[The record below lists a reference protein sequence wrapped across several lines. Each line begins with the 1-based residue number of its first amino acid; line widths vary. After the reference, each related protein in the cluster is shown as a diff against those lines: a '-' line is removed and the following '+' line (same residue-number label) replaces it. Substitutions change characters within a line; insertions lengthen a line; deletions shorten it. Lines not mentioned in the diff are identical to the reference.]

1 MLNALILGG
10 TTQATALARRLA
22 GHATVNATVS
32 LAGRTKNPVLPPLP
46 TRIGGFGGADGL
58 AAYLIER
65 KVGAVID
72 ATHPFADQ
80 ISANAAAA
88 CTRTGVPLRLLT
100 RPAWQAG
107 PGDRWVTVP
116 DMAAAAVAV
125 RDWPGLPDDGC
136 VFLTIGRQEVAT
148 FLAAPDRRYL
158 IRAVDP
164 PEPMPALARA
174 SLILTRGP
182 FTVEAET
189 DLMRTHNVAV
199 IVSKNSGGSA
209 TDAKLEAA
217 RRLGLPV
224 VMVDRP
230 PGHGVP
236 DLPDLDAALAWLE
249 GLAGGEGVHG
259 VGHPAHPR

>member
-1 MLNALILGG
+1 MLKALILGG

-22 GHATVNATVS
+22 GHARVDATVS

-46 TRIGGFGGADGL
+46 TRVGGFGGVEGL
-58 AAYLIER
+58 AAYLSEQGIQ
-65 KVGAVID
+65 AVID

-88 CTRTGVPLRLLT
+88 CARAKVPLRLLT

-107 PGDRWVTVP
+107 PDDRWIGVP
-116 DMAAAAVAV
+116 DMAAAALAL
-125 RDWPGLPDDGC
+125 RDLGDPVL
-136 VFLTIGRQEVAT
+136 LTIGRQEVAA
-148 FLAAPDRRYL
+148 FLATPDKRYL

-164 PEPMPALARA
+164 PDPMPALPNAT
-174 SLILTRGP
+174 LILERGP

-189 DLMRTHNVAV
+189 TLMQAHGVAV
-199 IVSKNSGGSA
+199 IVSKNSGGGA

-224 VMVDRP
+224 VMVERP
-230 PGHGVP
+230 PGDGVTE
-236 DLPDLDAALAWLE
+236 LPDVDAAVAWLE
-249 GLAGGEGVHG
+249 GMSD
-259 VGHPAHPR
+259 AH